1 MREQLEH
8 EDDMGR
14 ARSTTPVV
22 VRVHLGA
29 VSKKRLRW
37 ALMQQ
42 RRGTRKKERK
52 RSVGGYVGESELLP
66 PPPPSPLCIASAREG
81 GEERSGRKR

>member
-14 ARSTTPVV
+14 ARSTAPVV

-29 VSKKRLRW
+29 VSNKRLRR

-42 RRGTRKKERK
+42 RRGTRKERK
-52 RSVGGYVGESELLP
+52 RPVGGDVGESELLP
-66 PPPPSPLCIASAREG
+66 PPPPSPLRIASAREG
-81 GEERSGRKR
+81 GEERSGRRR